1 MSVKETNQKQRFCAH
16 GKPGQSLVK
25 GFFERASCPR
35 EKRRTSM
42 CAALRVC
49 GLNGYIDILRSGSL
63 SNGNDTAMATAD
75 GSTKKGFFSQLRERR
90 TADRQ
95 NCCCLRQQTGAGRG
109 RRGLYCT
116 AGCLGGVAG

>member
-1 MSVKETNQKQRFCAH
+1 MIRRPPESTRADTLVPYPTLFRFRFCAN
-16 GKPGQSLVK
+16 GKPGQSVVK
-25 GFFERASCPR
+25 GFFESASCPR

-95 NCCCLRQQTGAGRG
+95 NC
-109 RRGLYCT
+109 
-116 AGCLGGVAG
+116 